1 MKTIGMIGGMSWEST
16 AVYYR
21 LINRAVQDR
30 VGGVHSA
37 KAVMHSFDFGEIAPM
52 QSSGRWVE
60 ANTNM
65 AAVAVALEQAGADF
79 LIMCCNTMHTATAAI
94 EQEVKVPFLH
104 IADPLGAELKKKG
117 IRRVGLLGTTFTME
131 RDDII
136 RGRVTQKYGI
146 DVLTPSG
153 DDATEVN
160 RIIYD
165 ELIRGK
171 FLDSARAHYRASIA
185 ALVARGAEG
194 IVLGCTELPL
204 VVKTEDSPVPLFDTT
219 TLHAMAAVDFAL
231 A

>member
-1 MKTIGMIGGMSWEST
+1 MIGGMSWEST

-21 LINRAVQDR
+21 LINRAMQDR

-37 KAVMHSFDFGEIAPM
+37 KSVMHSFDFGEIAPM
-52 QSSGRWVE
+52 QSAGLWVE
-60 ANTNM
+60 ANAKM
-65 AAVAVALEQAGADF
+65 AAVGVALERAGADF

-104 IADPLGAELKKKG
+104 IADPLGVELKKRG
-117 IRRVGLLGTTFTME
+117 IKRVGLLGTTFTME

-136 RGRVTQKYGI
+136 RGRLTQKYGI

-153 DDATEVN
+153 ADATEVN

-171 FLDSARAHYRASIA
+171 FLESSRAHYRASIK

-204 VVKTEDSPVPLFDTT
+204 IVKDEDSSVALFDTT
-219 TLHAMAAVDFAL
+219 TLHAMAAVDFSL